1 MGNVGVFPLQLCL
14 ERWPLQGATILNC
27 GRELGAGSTIL
38 HRKAGASRVLYNS
51 NHATRLERVGCGT
64 ILITVRGLF
73 GGAGL
78 RRGQ

>member
-1 MGNVGVFPLQLCL
+1 M
-14 ERWPLQGATILNC
+14 
-27 GRELGAGSTIL
+27 GAGSTIL
-38 HRKAGASRVLYNS
+38 HRKAGTSRGYNS
-51 NHATRLERVGCGT
+51 NHATRLERVDWGT

>member
-1 MGNVGVFPLQLCL
+1 MWGFFPTTIP
-14 ERWPLQGATILNC
+14 RGIIWATILNSEREYSFFPGC
-27 GRELGAGSTIL
+27 RNGRR
-38 HRKAGASRVLYNS
+38 HD
-51 NHATRLERVGCGT
+51 T